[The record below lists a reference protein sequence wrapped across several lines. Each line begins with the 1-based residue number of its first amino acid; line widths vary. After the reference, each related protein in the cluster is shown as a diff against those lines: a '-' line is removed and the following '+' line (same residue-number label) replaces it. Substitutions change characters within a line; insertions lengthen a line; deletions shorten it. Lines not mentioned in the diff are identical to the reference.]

1 MLEEEFKDEI
11 WDILHVVKVGAEKV
25 LHPIVQP
32 EGLTV
37 IQTYVLFAVQK
48 YEIITVGNLS
58 KIFEIN
64 QGNVSTTCKKLERL
78 GFIYRVRQSEDER
91 IVSLSL
97 TEHGRQALKNIRE
110 RAKKYDPILRTIPK
124 EKFQVILN
132 GFSELNELFK
142 LLGAVEV
149 K

>member
-1 MLEEEFKDEI
+1 MKYGIFFTLLRLEQRKYC
-11 WDILHVVKVGAEKV
+11 IL
-25 LHPIVQP
+25 LC
-32 EGLTV
+32 
-37 IQTYVLFAVQK
+37 
-48 YEIITVGNLS
+48 NL
-58 KIFEIN
+58 
-64 QGNVSTTCKKLERL
+64 NVSNTCKKLERL

-97 TEHGRQALKNIRE
+97 TEHGRQALENIRE